1 MMKTFQRTIAY
12 ALTVICLGIGM
23 TAYAQTLTQRV
34 ILQDTPDSL
43 LQKSFHRYF
52 DKEGNY
58 CFIVEKA
65 KKQYFILTTHDTLGP
80 FCYVGSIWGRTGEIV
95 YVREQSEQ
103 PDGPLYYVSGSG
115 TKVYGPA
122 VGKIQQYVADSE
134 SGGVAL
140 TTLSNDTVHRYLNC
154 REVLCCHRTEMR
166 ERDIT
171 DEKWAAFSQ
180 NGHVLYSVKKD
191 TLYRIY
197 VDGRVV
203 DSAAF
208 KFIELA
214 INNNGDYIFAEGFR
228 PQQPIGRYN
237 YLFYVHA
244 NEASFDKVRTVW
256 YHTLREDGGYY
267 YSGDDNGLD
276 YILVNG
282 DLYRDLEEISL
293 SNFKLLDKDHYL
305 FPYIKNRHN
314 WLNVNGKSYPL
325 KFKKIMI
332 PSMDEQGNFALY
344 GMKGYHLYKYVN
356 GKKGSKPLSKYGV
369 RATPLYISPQ
379 GESLHYFETDDSIY
393 LYRDETL
400 LLPPLSANDRFGI
413 HSSYRLFNQYR
424 FDANPHNLIYMQYG
438 QNNYW
443 VFDGQLSPPLSMNDP
458 ELYLDSFYPEIVTG
472 KINEK
477 GFYAIQRVGERSYC
491 VVMNNQIYPIEGQ
504 IDKIL
509 HNCFSFDGSQLVFY
523 GIKENAYYQ
532 FVIK

>member
-1 MMKTFQRTIAY
+1 MKTLQRTIAY

-23 TAYAQTLTQRV
+23 TAYAQTLTQRI

-43 LQKSFHRYF
+43 LLKSFHRYF

-65 KKQYFILTTHDTLGP
+65 KKQYFILTPHDTLGP
-80 FCYVGSIWGRTGEIV
+80 FCYVGSIYGRTYGRTGEIV

-122 VGKIQQYVADSE
+122 VGEIQQYVADSE

-191 TLYRIY
+191 TLYRMY

-208 KFIELA
+208 QFIELA

-228 PQQPIGRYN
+228 PQQ
-237 YLFYVHA
+237 
-244 NEASFDKVRTVW
+244 
-256 YHTLREDGGYY
+256 
-267 YSGDDNGLD
+267 
-276 YILVNG
+276 
-282 DLYRDLEEISL
+282 
-293 SNFKLLDKDHYL
+293 
-305 FPYIKNRHN
+305 
-314 WLNVNGKSYPL
+314 
-325 KFKKIMI
+325 
-332 PSMDEQGNFALY
+332 
-344 GMKGYHLYKYVN
+344 
-356 GKKGSKPLSKYGV
+356 
-369 RATPLYISPQ
+369 
-379 GESLHYFETDDSIY
+379 
-393 LYRDETL
+393 
-400 LLPPLSANDRFGI
+400 
-413 HSSYRLFNQYR
+413 
-424 FDANPHNLIYMQYG
+424 QYG

-458 ELYLDSFYPEIVTG
+458 ELYLNSAFYPEIVTG

-491 VVMNNQIYPIEGQ
+491 VVMNNRIYPIEGR

-509 HNCFSFDGSQLVFY
+509 YKCFSFDGSQLVFY
-523 GIKENAYYQ
+523 GIKENTYYQ